1 MKTLNFFFILNLIFC
16 TSAFSQDAKE
26 IIKRVDEKIRGNSS
40 KANMTIEIVRPKW
53 TREMTLTSWSKGDD
67 YSITLI
73 NSPAR
78 DKGTVFL
85 KRDKEIW
92 NWVPSIDRNIKLPP
106 SMMMQSWMGTDFTN
120 DDLVKQ
126 SSIVTDYEHRYLKD
140 STIEGYSCYVIELI
154 PKPDAPV
161 VWGRIKIWVD
171 KTEYMQMRTEYY
183 DEDEY
188 LVNIMTGSM
197 VKIFDGKKL
206 PSRMEMI
213 PVEKKGQKT
222 VIIYNELEFDIDI
235 ADNFFTTQNMKRL

>member
-1 MKTLNFFFILNLIFC
+1 MKTLFIFLFPYLVLCF
-16 TSAFSQDAKE
+16 SAFSQEATE
-26 IIKRVDEKIRGNSS
+26 IIKKADEKMRGKSS
-40 KANMTIEIVRPKW
+40 KAEMTIEIVRPKW
-53 TREMTLTSWSKGDD
+53 TREMTLTSWTKGDD

-73 NSPAR
+73 KSPAR

-126 SSIVTDYEHRYLKD
+126 SSIVTDYEHSYLKD
-140 STIEGYSCYVIELI
+140 STIDGFSCYVIELI

-161 VWGRIKIWVD
+161 VWGKIKLWVD
-171 KTEYMQMRTEYY
+171 KQEYMQLRTEFY
-183 DEDEY
+183 DEDAY
-188 LVNIMTGSM
+188 LVNIMSGSS
-197 VKIFDGKKL
+197 VKTFDGKKL

-222 VIIYNELEFDIDI
+222 VIIYNDLEFDIDI

>member
-1 MKTLNFFFILNLIFC
+1 MKTLNIFFILNLIFC
-16 TSAFSQDAKE
+16 TSGFSQDAKE
-26 IIKRVDEKIRGNSS
+26 IIRRVDEKIRGNSS

-140 STIEGYSCYVIELI
+140 STIEGFTCYVIELI

-171 KTEYMQMRTEYY
+171 KIEYMQMRTEYY

-188 LVNIMTGSM
+188 LVNIMTGSL

-222 VIIYNELEFDIDI
+222 VIIYNDLEFDIDI
-235 ADNFFTTQNMKRL
+235 SDNFFTTQNMKRL